1 MGRFLANYF
10 VALIIMSGAVYGY
23 LTASLLIPA
32 DNPSIGPVHLMNYFE
47 PFLIF
52 TVPNTLLIGSIFF
65 SLVTFTR
72 NITAGYVSSLV
83 LIVLLGVAKS
93 ITSDIENK
101 TLSAMLEPFGGGA
114 LDVLTEYWTPEDQN
128 TKLIPLSGVILW
140 NRLLWLGISIF
151 ITALTYY
158 KFKFSQ
164 FTSPVSFFKRKQKED
179 SHVSA

>member
-1 MGRFLANYF
+1 MLNEQGSSDWYNFWIKCSSFTKNVNTDSCRSCNL
-10 VALIIMSGAVYGY
+10 
-23 LTASLLIPA
+23 
-32 DNPSIGPVHLMNYFE
+32 
-47 PFLIF
+47 PFGNIF
-52 TVPNTLLIGSIFF
+52 SRIPNTLLIGSIFF

-158 KFKFSQ
+158 KFKFS
-164 FTSPVSFFKRKQKED
+164 
-179 SHVSA
+179 A